1 MSCGQAAKCITL
13 GFGIRSTDW
22 GVAGG
27 HILCWRVEPLP
38 PAGGLTEESGIALRQ
53 GGRRIGVSA
62 CRRVGVS
69 ACRRVGVSACRRD
82 RPCDG

>member
-13 GFGIRSTDW
+13 GFGNRSTDW

-38 PAGGLTEESGIALRQ
+38 PAGGLTEESGIALRR
-53 GGRRIGVSA
+53 GGGVSA
-62 CRRVGVS
+62 CRRAGV
-69 ACRRVGVSACRRD
+69 AARVTGRVALLRD
-82 RPCDG
+82 RR

>member
-13 GFGIRSTDW
+13 GFGNRSTDW

-38 PAGGLTEESGIALRQ
+38 PAGGLTEESGIALRR
-53 GGRRIGVSA
+53 GRRIGVPAYRRIGRVGVPA
-62 CRRVGVS
+62 CRRG
-69 ACRRVGVSACRRD
+69 